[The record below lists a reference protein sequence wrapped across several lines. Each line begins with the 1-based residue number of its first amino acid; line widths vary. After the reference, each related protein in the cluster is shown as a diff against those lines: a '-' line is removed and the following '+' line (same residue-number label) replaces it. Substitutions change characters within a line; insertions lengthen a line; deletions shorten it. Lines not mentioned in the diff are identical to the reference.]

1 LVLCLLGRCRSD
13 CLPATLPELS
23 LADRQQETEGDEG
36 ATVLWAFEVPQF
48 VVEAKLE
55 PEHAYTAEE
64 YKMISEEKKRQ
75 MGGRKSAVWT
85 GEEARLLEDAK
96 RRREAEKSEKDEG

>member
-1 LVLCLLGRCRSD
+1 
-13 CLPATLPELS
+13 
-23 LADRQQETEGDEG
+23 
-36 ATVLWAFEVPQF
+36 
-48 VVEAKLE
+48 
-55 PEHAYTAEE
+55 
-64 YKMISEEKKRQ
+64 MISEEKKRQ